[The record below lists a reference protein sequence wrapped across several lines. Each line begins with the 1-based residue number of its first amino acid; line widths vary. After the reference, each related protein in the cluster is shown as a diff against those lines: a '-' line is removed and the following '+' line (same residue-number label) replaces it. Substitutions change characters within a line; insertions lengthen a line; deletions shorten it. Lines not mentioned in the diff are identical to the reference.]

1 MIIFDSSSLIAIFN
15 GIKRPD
21 VFEDISKLDDKLV
34 ITEYVFLEL
43 RDPNTSASVKK
54 LLQEG
59 KIELLNKNTIDEI
72 QKFCTDITNIQNGE
86 ADLMLVY
93 QKLKFKNN
101 VYCILDDYDARRAA
115 TLLNIKYTGLLGL
128 LQKLVDEKIKSP
140 DEINEIVTLLKR
152 STFRIPEEFTIK
164 S

>member
-1 MIIFDSSSLIAIFN
+1 MIIFDASPLIAIFN

-43 RDPNTSASVKK
+43 RDPNTITSVKK
-54 LLQEG
+54 LLQES

-72 QKFCTDITNIQNGE
+72 QKFRIGVKKIQNGE
-86 ADLMLVY
+86 ADVILTY

-101 VYCILDDYDARRAA
+101 VYCILDDYDARRVA

-128 LQKLVDEKIKSP
+128 LQKLGDEKIKSP

-164 S
+164 L